1 MARQRKQ
8 GRCGD
13 SRAETYHARSPYEE
27 AGYQQAWLI
36 GLRFLDDW
44 IQNFM
49 RVLFFILLSSC
60 VTLLAIALMAF
71 TRPAVV
77 HAQVQCWTSR
87 QNEGPVTDKR
97 WARHLKAMSTAET
110 IVKQSQEFLNPPV
123 PVRIR
128 TTMAANRYGPM
139 DSRLIVRAYPEQTS
153 VGIGI
158 WKGECGIIPEAD
170 LVAGSIGRVSIFFN
184 HVSKDMFMGQD
195 EIPKLTRTIGGYPE
209 YNGWVVISKNGRLPW
224 IPQTLGDRLDRVGAA
239 RERALADWRNAKTS
253 RKAPNRDMIDRTAAL
268 QRKTDPAGADQ
279 YVENMRRL
287 TADIEAVQAKDA
299 AREAHL
305 TTLLNEYRA
314 YRASFTAQQ
323 LAMPAVWTD
332 TDGSGR
338 KAMEAQID
346 ELQELSVD
354 GQGRVGEIREQSRR
368 LERDAAA
375 SDNELVALQLRAQAR
390 DLLQDADQIRK
401 DHMERA
407 ALAGETLRGT
417 YELTNL
423 KPGPAEQALAYK
435 MDPTFPSR
443 SQSGKIQVIVVS
455 VSPQNE
461 EDVLQP
467 PEQAA
472 RKVWLDRV
480 KLSIDYAAI
489 AALLD

>member
-1 MARQRKQ
+1 MIF
-8 GRCGD
+8 GE
-13 SRAETYHARSPYEE
+13 S
-27 AGYQQAWLI
+27 
-36 GLRFLDDW
+36 
-44 IQNFM
+44 
-49 RVLFFILLSSC
+49 
-60 VTLLAIALMAF
+60 TLA
-71 TRPAVV
+71 
-77 HAQVQCWTSR
+77 HAQVQCWMSR
-87 QNEGPVTDKR
+87 QNEGPLADKR
-97 WARHLKAMSTAET
+97 WARHLKAMSAAET

-123 PVRIR
+123 PVRMR

-170 LVAGSIGRVSIFFN
+170 LVAGSIGQVNIVFN

-195 EIPKLTRTIGGYPE
+195 EIPKLIRTIGGYPE

-253 RKAPNRDMIDRTAAL
+253 RKIPNRDMIDRTAL
-268 QRKTDPAGADQ
+268 QRKTDPVGAGQ

-287 TADIEAVQAKDA
+287 TTDIEAAQAKDA
-299 AREAHL
+299 ARDAHL
-305 TTLLNEYRA
+305 TKLLNEYRA

-323 LAMPAVWTD
+323 LAMPAVWAD
-332 TDGSGR
+332 TDGSAH
-338 KAMEAQID
+338 KAMEAQVD
-346 ELQELSVD
+346 ELQGLSVD
-354 GQGRVGEIREQSRR
+354 EQVRMGEIREQSRR
-368 LERDAAA
+368 LEREAAV
-375 SDNELVALQLRAQAR
+375 SDNETAALQLRAQAR

-407 ALAGETLRGT
+407 ELEGETLRGA
-417 YELTNL
+417 YELINL
-423 KPGPAEQALAYK
+423 KPGSAQQALAYK
-435 MDPTFPSR
+435 MDPTFPNR
-443 SQSGKIQVIVVS
+443 SQSGKIQVIAVS

-461 EDVLQP
+461 EGVLQR

-472 RKVWLDRV
+472 RRAWLDRV
-480 KLSIDYAAI
+480 KLSIDYAAL